1 MNKCI
6 IHNIFVTYKSFAK
19 VLPELQK
26 FCQKFCQSFA
36 KVLPE
41 FQEFCQKSI
50 DNFKFSI
57 FYIRKNKK
65 RMGVHIL
72 KGKGNILKLKM
83 PFFFLHKKTVGSLL
97 VHSLHKP

>member
-1 MNKCI
+1 LAK
-6 IHNIFVTYKSFAK
+6 VLPELPK

-26 FCQKFCQSFA
+26 
-36 KVLPE
+36 
-41 FQEFCQKSI
+41 FCQKSI

-65 RMGVHIL
+65 GMSGCIL
-72 KGKGNILKLKM
+72 KGKGNIFKLKSS
-83 PFFFLHKKTVGSLL
+83 FFFLHKETVGSLL

>member
-1 MNKCI
+1 MNKCF
-6 IHNIFVTYKSFAK
+6 IHNIFVTYKTFAK
-19 VLPELQK
+19 VLPEL
-26 FCQKFCQSFA
+26 QKFCQSFA

-65 RMGVHIL
+65 GMNVHIL
-72 KGKGNILKLKM
+72 KGKGNILKLKRS
-83 PFFFLHKKTVGSLL
+83 FFFLHKKTVGSLL